1 MTGFL
6 ARQEQFAVVGS
17 TNDVV
22 RDWLAAGTPEVCL
35 AVADEQT
42 AGRGREGRTWKAP
55 AGHALL
61 LSLGFRPTWLAPDRV
76 WRLAAIVS
84 VAMAE
89 AGEFMAGTAPGT
101 IHLKWPNDL
110 VVDDLGAVRKLAGV
124 LGETAGLGTPAGR
137 RGHGIN
143 ADWPVDEFP
152 SDLADTMTS
161 LDAVGS
167 RRIDKVELLE
177 AFLASVET
185 TARCAPRGG
194 FDAPDGQVARSRP
207 VATSSWSGRMVSF
220 PCPVP
225 RESIPRLAPSSSRQ
239 SPEVAAP
246 CSSGHPPRPDL
257 ESEPPRPGRGV
268 TRWHDRH

>member
-22 RDWLAAGTPEVCL
+22 RGWLAAGTPEVCL

-42 AGRGREGRTWKAP
+42 AGRGREGRTWVAP

-61 LSLGFRPTWLAPDRV
+61 LSLGFRPTWLPPDRV

-89 AGEFMAGTAPGT
+89 AGEFMTGTTPGT

-110 VVDDLGAVRKLAGV
+110 VVDDPVAVRKLAGV
-124 LGETAGLGTPAGR
+124 LGETAGLGTPAGWAVV
-137 RGHGIN
+137 GMGIN

-161 LDAVGS
+161 LGAIGS
-167 RRIDKVELLE
+167 RRIDEKELLE
-177 AFLASVET
+177 AFLASVE
-185 TARCAPRGG
+185 PR
-194 FDAPDGQVARSRP
+194 FDALRAGVFDGTEWADRQITTDRDVELIGSNGVVSVSRATGVDTETGALIVEAEPGSRRSVFVGEIRH
-207 VATSSWSGRMVSF
+207 VRISDAT
-220 PCPVP
+220 
-225 RESIPRLAPSSSRQ
+225 APTG
-239 SPEVAAP
+239 A
-246 CSSGHPPRPDL
+246 
-257 ESEPPRPGRGV
+257 GV
-268 TRWHDRH
+268 